1 MKHRIVL
8 TCSLI
13 KVSDRVKDVI
23 CIQVNLR
30 IDHVSHQHTHH
41 ISIKLLNHIACF
53 QSASGSFIMAYL
65 GVI

>member
-1 MKHRIVL
+1 M
-8 TCSLI
+8 
-13 KVSDRVKDVI
+13 KDVI